1 MDILSD
7 PGDLMNNM
15 LDIFAYRRIVVDLSI
30 KAPSIQLSF
39 SKLLIT
45 LETIKRLNSET
56 IK

>member
-15 LDIFAYRRIVVDLSI
+15 LDIFAYRRIVVDLLI